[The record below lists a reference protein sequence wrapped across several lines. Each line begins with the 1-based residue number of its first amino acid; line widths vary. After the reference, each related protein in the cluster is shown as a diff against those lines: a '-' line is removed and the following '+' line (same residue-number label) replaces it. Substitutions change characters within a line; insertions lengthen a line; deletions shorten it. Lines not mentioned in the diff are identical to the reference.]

1 MQKIK
6 YIVIFILTL
15 ALIFVYIQLDDY
27 NKISNSLL
35 QHNSSSSEKIN
46 NLQEKI
52 SNLENEN
59 EELKNSI
66 FIFKEKIF
74 LLEEELELSKCK
86 NKDTNTTITLD
97 NNISND
103 INNTTDTQIFETEEK
118 SIFERILN
126 R

>member
-118 SIFERILN
+118 SIFDRILN